1 MNKVVYLIIA
11 LCLFSCSD
19 MDENYREHVP
29 EFNYS
34 GKIKNL
40 RGYVGFERVYLAW
53 ENPLDQKSKY
63 IRIEYDSTFIEY
75 DSLIDSVVIEN
86 LNSGSGYEFFIFTV
100 DDYGNKSVAS
110 SKTILPVS
118 KTFVNSIPK
127 PNIKVIENK
136 DGNVVFDIKGLTNSL
151 MKFTGLINYQCE
163 SSSGSVIAGS
173 QEYQE
178 NEGDVILSI
187 NGLEVNENYTVKL
200 DLMIIPIVSNNLTM
214 DVVPKSVSLELQT
227 N

>member
-1 MNKVVYLIIA
+1 MA

-19 MDENYREHVP
+19 MDENYKEHVP
-29 EFNYS
+29 EINYS

-40 RGYVGFERVYLAW
+40 RGYVGYERVYLAW

-63 IRIEYDSTFIEY
+63 IRVEYDSTFIEY
-75 DSLIDSVVIEN
+75 ESLIDSVVIDN
-86 LNSGSGYEFFIFTV
+86 LDSGSGYEFFVFTV

-127 PNIKVIENK
+127 PNIKVLENK

-151 MKFTGLINYQCE
+151 MKFSGLINYQCE
-163 SSSGSVIAGS
+163 SKSGSIITGS
-173 QEYQE
+173 QEYSE
-178 NEGDVILSI
+178 EESDVILMI
-187 NGLEVNENYTVKL
+187 DGLKTNENYTVRL

-214 DVVPKSVSLELQT
+214 DIVPKSVFVELVT